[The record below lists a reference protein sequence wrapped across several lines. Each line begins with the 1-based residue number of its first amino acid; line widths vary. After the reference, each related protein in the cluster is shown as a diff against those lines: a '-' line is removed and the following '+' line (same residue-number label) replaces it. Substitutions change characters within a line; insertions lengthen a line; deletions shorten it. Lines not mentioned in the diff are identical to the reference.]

1 MTTVRRIA
9 IAAMAAAVVGC
20 TDRVPVGPESAR
32 SAVDPDGFTAT
43 VWDSAHVRKMALT
56 VDNTLPLYV
65 PPEDIVAP
73 DLWIWDSWPVRTRD
87 GQIAKLNGQYIMV
100 ALTAPDSVEPSKRTP
115 QSQLRY
121 FLSENGTDWH
131 LGGLLFGNS
140 QPEGRAQWAGSTM
153 YDETSGNLYAF
164 YTAISG
170 TPVPELEG
178 TERTIQKLA
187 LGVARVT
194 GATDSALTFGT
205 WKHDIIAEPEGRYYE
220 LPENADT
227 IGVVYAFRDP
237 FFYRD
242 PANGQE
248 YVLFTGNAAGL
259 DTSSGLNR
267 SFNSVVGIIE
277 AQTSAL
283 TQWTKLPPLFTG
295 FGVNRQ
301 MERPHIINTNGLYYV
316 FWLSHSF
323 TFSEGFTG
331 YEGLYGY
338 AGPSLFGQ
346 KEPLNGSS
354 LVVGNPAVVASQSY
368 SFFALPAGE
377 GAAKIISFLN
387 IVGDVTY
394 VTFAPAVG
402 LSLDGLNTRISSA
415 NAGPKFSRWGVDTR
429 AATVLPIT
437 PGPGE

>member
-1 MTTVRRIA
+1 MITVRRNA
-9 IAAMAAAVVGC
+9 LAVLAAAIVGC
-20 TDRVPVGPESAR
+20 AERAPTGLDPAAR
-32 SAVDPDGFTAT
+32 DVASDSYTAT
-43 VWDSAHVRKMALT
+43 VWDSAHVSKMALT

-65 PPEDIVAP
+65 PPENIIAP
-73 DLWIWDSWPVRTRD
+73 GLWIWDSWPVRTR
-87 GQIAKLNGQYIMV
+87 GGEIAKLNGQYIMV

-115 QSQLRY
+115 LSKLRY
-121 FLSENGTDWH
+121 FLSGDGTSWK
-131 LGGLLFGNS
+131 LGGLLFGDS
-140 QPEGRAQWAGSTM
+140 QPEGRAQWAGSAM
-153 YDETSGNLYAF
+153 YDEANGNMYAF

-187 LGVARVT
+187 LGVARLTAV
-194 GATDSALTFGT
+194 TDSGLTFGR
-205 WKHDIIAEPEGRYYE
+205 WQHDIIAEPEGRYYE

-242 PANGQE
+242 PSNGQE

-267 SFNSVVGIIE
+267 SFNSVVGIVE
-277 AQTSAL
+277 AQTTSL
-283 TQWTKLPPLFTG
+283 KQWTILPPLFTG

-323 TFSEGFTG
+323 TFSDGFTG

-338 AGPSLFGQ
+338 AGTSLFGQ
-346 KEPLNGSS
+346 KEPLNESS
-354 LVVGNPAVVASQSY
+354 LVVANPPVVAAQSY
-368 SFFALPAGE
+368 SFVALPAGE
-377 GAAKIISFLN
+377 GAAKVISFLN
-387 IVGDVTY
+387 IVGDVPY

-402 LSLDGLNTRISSA
+402 LSLNGLDTRITSA
-415 NAGPKFSRWGVDTR
+415 NAGPSFLRWDVDTR
-429 AATVLPIT
+429 STTVLHSV
-437 PGPGE
+437 PGPRR